1 MNSENKSDDGIDIM
15 FIYEG
20 VDSTPLS
27 RQKKNIARDF
37 SDGVMLAEIIKHSI
51 PSLVEI
57 HNYPAAH
64 SSSQKLYNWN
74 TLNRIY
80 IFNFTLNLEKVL
92 KKLNLQLNKKEIEG
106 VISCQQGAIENILK
120 KVYEKINIYIT
131 KGPVDDW
138 EITENKIRNNN
149 PILSASQRK
158 RVNSMGAGIGISSQP
173 KSEIDYKNLILQK
186 DKTIIDLKSTL
197 EVNYCFK

>member
-15 FIYEG
+15 FIYEW
-20 VDSTPLS
+20 VDSAPLS
-27 RQKKNIARDF
+27 RPKKNIARDF